1 MTNLLLRLTP
11 RSVSMTGAV
20 FGLALAASVPA
31 LAQPELTAS
40 DDGFTA
46 TTTRTFSVE
55 PGGSFVLRSR
65 GGPVSVSSWDR
76 TEVEVT
82 ETVRL
87 RNVDREEARRYV
99 RDRTT
104 SYETSDNRVRV
115 EGPNDRGRVQRT
127 YTVRL
132 PLPFSADLETSGGP
146 ITVDN
151 LIGRVTARTAG
162 GPLRI
167 VDIDGTVEGQTS
179 GGPIEAGP
187 VTGPVTLRTAG
198 GPITVTDAGASV
210 EAETAGGPIRVDGA
224 GGRVRVRTA
233 GGTIRIVDAE
243 GDVDAETAGGDVE
256 LRGVSGRI
264 RARTAGGDIEG
275 DDLAASVEA
284 RTSAGDIE
292 LSDVRAGVDARTS
305 VGDIEIELTVSDFDV
320 DYESSLQSS
329 LGDIRLTIPSNL
341 PVTIQAAV
349 ERVYGRVGRD
359 DIVSDFALRRE
370 PAGDG
375 PLRASGTLNG
385 GGPTIELR
393 SRNGSIQLRGQ

>member
-1 MTNLLLRLTP
+1 MI
-11 RSVSMTGAV
+11 GAV
-20 FGLALAASVPA
+20 LGLALTAFVPA
-31 LAQPELTAS
+31 LGQPDLTAS

-55 PGGSFVLRSR
+55 PGGTFELRSR

-104 SYETSDNRVRV
+104 TYETSDNRVRV
-115 EGPNDRGRVQRT
+115 EGPNDRGRVQRA

-132 PLPFSADLETSGGP
+132 PRPFSADLETSGGP
-146 ITVDN
+146 ITVEN
-151 LIGRVTARTAG
+151 LTGRVTARTAG

-167 VDIDGTVEGQTS
+167 VEIEGAVEGQTS
-179 GGPIEAGP
+179 GGPIDAGP
-187 VTGPVTLRTAG
+187 VTGPLILRTAG
-198 GPITVTDAGASV
+198 GPITVTDAGSSV
-210 EAETAGGPIRVDGA
+210 EAETAGGSIRIDGA
-224 GGRVRVRTA
+224 DGRVRARTA
-233 GGTIRIVDAE
+233 GGTIRIVDAG

-256 LRGVSGRI
+256 LRGVGGQI

-275 DDLAASVEA
+275 DDLAGPVEA

-292 LSDVRAGVDARTS
+292 LSDVRAGVDAGTS

-341 PVTIQAAV
+341 PATIEATV
-349 ERVYGRVGRD
+349 ERAYGRINQD
-359 DIVSDFALRRE
+359 DLVSDFALRRE

-375 PLRASGTLNG
+375 PLRATGTLNG

-393 SRNGSIQLRGQ
+393 SKNGSITLQGQ